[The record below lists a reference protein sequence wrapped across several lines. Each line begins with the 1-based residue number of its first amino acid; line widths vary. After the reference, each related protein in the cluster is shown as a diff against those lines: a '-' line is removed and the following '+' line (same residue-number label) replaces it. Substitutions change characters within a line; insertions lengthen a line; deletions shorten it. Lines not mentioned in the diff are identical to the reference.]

1 MDSSEEKAYIV
12 GVPFFSVERHPK
24 TTTQKSSSS
33 TTNTNNTFF
42 KGRRGRHFEET
53 LTTTL
58 TTTLTLTTMAE
69 GRGGGGQK
77 NFNDFE
83 APTTLTTDAC
93 AVAVIAGRSL
103 RDREAV
109 HTRIRCALLAPGLVD
124 AVAITDP
131 AFGTDPVFR
140 AELILPTTLRV
151 ETYTHLSVEM
161 LDEEMT
167 KVVGFGTM
175 DFQELV
181 VENKG
186 KIPGKWI
193 AMWDDA
199 RENVVGHVCIRVTLE
214 VVDRKEKM
222 KNGVLQTTPAAGVVE
237 TQTSNPLASGGAFE
251 AGKHQISEGRKQL
264 LNRFARSPRFKKPEE
279 VTREA
284 QETVNLKSRELEE
297 EKKRREELEKQLEE
311 MKREREEA
319 AERER
324 RERREKTPGGR
335 ATVSEIAHEYENLNK
350 NNTSYTNNS
359 TINRTPRG
367 EERSMDNAEQAGD
380 ANNTTRSF
388 LLDTSKVS
396 IGPPL
401 SPVRSSRNTSGANR
415 SFLGEHTNQQ
425 QTKEQALRSLRQRGI
440 LTDVSTRER
449 ERGSKTFIRNPIRLV
464 SKIANKSRRTVLK
477 KFTTL
482 RSIVQTIDP
491 NVLVGAAIG
500 LFLVGF
506 RNSRSADEKDLRF
519 VSIEDVDVSKRHQKL
534 LEQQQQQQ
542 EEETGNNIEYFYADD
557 PRGPVRRGEYE
568 VKPGDS
574 LCSTTGCVLPEKVEV
589 RDADGNLVKYPD
601 VIYPGDRIT
610 LFH

>member
-1 MDSSEEKAYIV
+1 MCGLRAVPLLRRLSDDKKKTKKKKSFRLCFRHWERGEFGVHNKTLCSLPTFGHKKQEE
-12 GVPFFSVERHPK
+12 EE
-24 TTTQKSSSS
+24 TTT
-33 TTNTNNTFF
+33 TMMA
-42 KGRRGRHFEET
+42 GRK
-53 LTTTL
+53 
-58 TTTLTLTTMAE
+58 
-69 GRGGGGQK
+69 GGGGQQK
-77 NFNDFE
+77 N
-83 APTTLTTDAC
+83 ATTTTTTTDAC

>member
-1 MDSSEEKAYIV
+1 MFFRQWERGEFGVHNKTNLCSLPTFGHKKQEE
-12 GVPFFSVERHPK
+12 EEE
-24 TTTQKSSSS
+24 TTT
-33 TTNTNNTFF
+33 
-42 KGRRGRHFEET
+42 
-53 LTTTL
+53 
-58 TTTLTLTTMAE
+58 TTMMA
-69 GRGGGGQK
+69 GRKGGGGQQK
-77 NFNDFE
+77 N
-83 APTTLTTDAC
+83 ATTTTTTTTDAC

-542 EEETGNNIEYFYADD
+542 EETGNNIEYFYADD